1 MIGGKWK
8 RASCTLPTSGAGL
21 VCRSSVVQGGLRCY
35 YSGTRR
41 IIGVR
46 RLRRPL
52 QPAPALSNVSV
63 QASPLLILNEK
74 HYQGHL
80 PHSSKTGGGVDSTPE
95 WR

>member
-21 VCRSSVVQGGLRCY
+21 VCRSCVVQGSLRCY

-46 RLRRPL
+46 
-52 QPAPALSNVSV
+52 AGFVGFC
-63 QASPLLILNEK
+63 SPL
-74 HYQGHL
+74 
-80 PHSSKTGGGVDSTPE
+80 GGFGSIAD
-95 WR
+95 